1 MNYNVILNAADVVLS
16 WDLPDEALPEAL
28 GSQARFMS
36 GIGPEGFE
44 VFRMHYQTFLNH
56 PGGIALRCDRPF
68 SF

>member
-1 MNYNVILNAADVVLS
+1 MNHNVILNAADVVLA

-44 VFRMHYQTFLNH
+44 VFRMH
-56 PGGIALRCDRPF
+56 
-68 SF
+68 